1 MIRAA
6 IFDFD
11 GTLTPL
17 TLDFS
22 ILRAR
27 IEEIA
32 REYVSEAVVASQTN
46 QYILE
51 MIHAIGDTLGQEG
64 SRFQERAFRELRVL
78 EIEAS
83 HGKGLYPYT
92 RDVLAHLRAKG
103 ARVGIIT
110 RTCIEVIRTVFPDLD
125 DHVDVVVTR
134 DDTRYVKPNPEQ
146 VRMALFALR
155 VAPGETVLTGDHPT
169 DIEAGRAFGTVT
181 AGVLTGRCAAPQF
194 TRAGADYVFDDIRG
208 IVGLMGDRQ

>member
-22 ILRAR
+22 ILRVR
-27 IEEIA
+27 IEEVA
-32 REYVSEAVVASQTN
+32 REYVSEAVVASQAN

-64 SRFQERAFRELRVL
+64 PRFQERAFQELRVL
-78 EIEAS
+78 EVEAS
-83 HGKGLYPYT
+83 RGKGLYPYT
-92 RDVLAHLRAKG
+92 RDVLARLRAKG
-103 ARVGIIT
+103 IQVGIIT

-134 DDTRYVKPNPEQ
+134 DDTRYVKPNPEH
-146 VRMALFALR
+146 VRMALAALR
-155 VAPGETVLTGDHPT
+155 VAPGETILAGDHPT

-208 IVGLMGDRQ
+208 IVGLIGDK

>member
-27 IEEIA
+27 IEEMA
-32 REYVSEAVVASQTN
+32 RQYVGEAVVASQAN

-64 SRFQERAFRELRVL
+64 PRFQERAFRQLCVL
-78 EIEAS
+78 EVEAS
-83 HGKGLYPYT
+83 RGKSLYPYT
-92 RDVLAHLRAKG
+92 RDVLTRLRAKG
-103 ARVGIIT
+103 VQVGIIT

-134 DDTRYVKPNPEQ
+134 DDTRYVKPNPEH
-146 VRMALFALR
+146 VRMALAALR
-155 VAPGETVLTGDHPT
+155 VEPGETIMAGDHPT

-181 AGVLTGRCAAPQF
+181 AGVLTGRTAAPQF
-194 TRAGADYVFDDIRG
+194 TLAGADYVFDDIRG
-208 IVGLMGDRQ
+208 IVGLIGDR